1 MNGCVHMSGTNLFG
15 GLPVGRI
22 RKGGVIENQLA
33 LVSIGSILGVGQS
46 IVSVASII
54 QDAKPNNKKDE
65 EAILVVI
72 GLLQTWIYP
81 FADKQSWHQLMKLL
95 LC

>member
-33 LVSIGSILGVGQS
+33 LVSIRSILGVGQS
-46 IVSVASII
+46 LVSVASM
-54 QDAKPNNKKDE
+54 QAEKTNNKK
-65 EAILVVI
+65 
-72 GLLQTWIYP
+72 G
-81 FADKQSWHQLMKLL
+81 
-95 LC
+95 